1 LDKYLVVLA
10 GAGLGGLARYVAG
23 TWIMAK
29 YGGRFPL
36 GTFVIN
42 ITGAFLIGVLMTLLT
57 ERFHPHPNWR
67 LFLVVGILGGYTTF
81 SSFEYE
87 TYQAVRDGERWLGL
101 VVRHGQRGARVC
113 RAYGWARFWRVAAGN
128 GRPTGVLAHPR
139 SGMLTKGSRQESHHL
154 HQRRHPASHDGAAR
168 FHHDL
173 PDAQGRLRRHRYAG
187 LLRLRARTN

>member
-23 TWIMAK
+23 GWIMAK

-36 GTFVIN
+36 GTFVVN

-57 ERFHPHPNWR
+57 QRFHPHPNWR

-87 TYQAVRDGERWLGL
+87 TFQAVRGGERWLGL
-101 VVRHGQRGARVC
+101 IYVGGSVVLG
-113 RAYGWARFWRVAAGN
+113 YL
-128 GRPTGVLAHPR
+128 GVWL
-139 SGMLTKGSRQESHHL
+139 GSIL
-154 HQRRHPASHDGAAR
+154 AAR
-168 FHHDL
+168 
-173 PDAQGRLRRHRYAG
+173 
-187 LLRLRARTN
+187 

>member
-1 LDKYLVVLA
+1 MDKYLIVLA

-57 ERFHPHPNWR
+57 QKFHPHPNWR

-87 TYQAVRDGERWLGL
+87 TFQAVRVGERWLGL
-101 VVRHGQRGARVC
+101 L
-113 RAYGWARFWRVAAGN
+113 YLAGSVIL
-128 GRPTGVLAHPR
+128 GYLGVWLGTVLA
-139 SGMLTKGSRQESHHL
+139 GGK
-154 HQRRHPASHDGAAR
+154 
-168 FHHDL
+168 
-173 PDAQGRLRRHRYAG
+173 
-187 LLRLRARTN
+187 